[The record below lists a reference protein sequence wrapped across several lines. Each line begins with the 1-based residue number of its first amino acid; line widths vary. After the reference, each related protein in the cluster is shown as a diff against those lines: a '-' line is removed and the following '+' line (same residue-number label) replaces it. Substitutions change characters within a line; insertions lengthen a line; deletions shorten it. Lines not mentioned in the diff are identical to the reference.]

1 MPDSKGP
8 SKEKYRELER
18 VILEYYI
25 DEDTDKLY
33 ENMMNIDFESLDYK
47 DDFDVFVLAQYI
59 MIRVSYRRIEGID
72 KLTDILKQHS
82 AIVYTRLIGYI
93 KMDSLAADKLIVDM
107 EPTNIW
113 EHIQKLISRFRVDEC
128 VEKKRD
134 EHVLRRTLLEY
145 LDSVKESLSEDRY
158 KIYVHNINLTEVET
172 SSDIEDLEPLR
183 KHKRKLIKLLS
194 RYNTSTN
201 IKKME
206 KCISILQESPYIN
219 PFFLKYQMCM
229 IEIVNQG
236 MCDFDKILYTT
247 QKTYEI
253 SSDSEVA
260 TLMRYNGI
268 TYLFFILA
276 RIKREHGHIYIPR
289 VNEYMNQLS
298 ASIDSLRDQEIDFN
312 RVDHKV
318 DYDRVPQV
326 VISLVFRN
334 YYTFLFNASTNMEHK
349 EAYALNHIRVL
360 HRIHTKS
367 PGLFVDLICSTYFLK
382 DYKGVVDIFN
392 KNRDVLLKMD
402 CVVQMHLS
410 NAVIPSLI
418 NTKQI
423 QTVRELDRI
432 FSLSQ
437 DVETNPYFQ
446 QHVATFRNIKQ
457 YIRILEKYRGVIITL
472 GFNVIEDYD
481 FATDPDSVRDCDN
494 QAVCSICC
502 DEITQRSVTVVQC
515 RNCKKHVGHIT
526 CIAPYI
532 CDKMRTMTRVTC
544 PLCRHQY

>member
-1 MPDSKGP
+1 MSD
-8 SKEKYRELER
+8 SKEKYQELER
-18 VILEYYI
+18 VMLEYYI

-47 DDFDVFVLAQYI
+47 DHFAVFVLTKYI
-59 MIRVSYRRIEGID
+59 MIRLSYRRVEGID
-72 KLTDILKQHS
+72 KLIDILKQYS

-93 KMDSLAADKLIVDM
+93 KMDNLAADKLIVDM
-107 EPTNIW
+107 EPTNIQ
-113 EHIQKLISRFRVDEC
+113 EHIQKLISRSRVDAC
-128 VEKKRD
+128 VEKRD
-134 EHVLRRTLLEY
+134 EHVLRTTLLEY
-145 LDSVKESLSEDRY
+145 LDSVKEGLSEDRY
-158 KIYVHNINLTEVET
+158 KIYVHSINSIEFDT
-172 SSDIEDLEPLR
+172 STDIEDLEPLR
-183 KHKRKLIKLLS
+183 KHKRKLIKMLS
-194 RYNTSTN
+194 GYNTSTN
-201 IKKME
+201 TKKME

-229 IEIVNQG
+229 IEVVKQG
-236 MCDFDKILYTT
+236 ICDFVTIVYTT
-247 QKTYEI
+247 QKTYEM
-253 SSDSEVA
+253 SSESEVA

-268 TYLFFILA
+268 TYLLFILA

-289 VNEYMNQLS
+289 VNEYMNQFS

-312 RVDHKV
+312 SVDHKV

-326 VISLVFRN
+326 VLSLIFRN
-334 YYTFLFNASTNMEHK
+334 YYTFLFNASTNIEHK
-349 EAYALNHIRVL
+349 KAYALDHIQVL

-402 CVVQMHLS
+402 RAMQLHLS
-410 NAVIPSLI
+410 NAVISSLI
-418 NTKQI
+418 DTKQI

-432 FSLSQ
+432 FSLPK
-437 DVETNPYFQ
+437 DVETNPYFR
-446 QHVATFRNIKQ
+446 QHVARFQIIKQ
-457 YIRILEKYRGVIITL
+457 YIQTLEKYRGIIITL

-481 FATDPDSVRDCDN
+481 FATDPDSVRDYDN

-532 CDKMRTMTRVTC
+532 CDKMRTMTPVTC